1 MGIWGYTFL
10 TFDDLYWFCND
21 GILEN
26 SLCFI
31 IPTELGGIN
40 QGFFIALMGY
50 WGSLETIRS
59 LYAKVMYLDAFCFN
73 QKQWR
78 WIWGVCFLLGID

>member
-31 IPTELGGIN
+31 IPTELGGIVPYPT
-40 QGFFIALMGY
+40 QPGFF
-50 WGSLETIRS
+50 SL
-59 LYAKVMYLDAFCFN
+59 L
-73 QKQWR
+73 
-78 WIWGVCFLLGID
+78 